1 MKKGKRLLGI
11 AAAGLIGAGSLFSG
25 AAVTGVLQQVEV
37 FAATDV
43 AINATNF
50 PDENFRGVVLDY
62 IDSDKNKKLSSS
74 EINKVTSWPTDEI
87 SHSYRI
93 NDYRVSKIKDW
104 KGLEY
109 FTTLEGFTGTVSGL
123 NRLNDSV
130 LGKLKSVSLTYNN
143 SAMKKTDLSKCKN
156 LETLYLD
163 SVGEINIDST
173 IAAKIKTLRISNYS
187 GGTKIDLSNFK
198 NLEEFTGLG
207 NYENTCNSL
216 NLSNNTKLTS
226 LTLRGFVNLT
236 TLDVTKNTN
245 LKKLVLSG
253 CYKLTSLKIGTNKSW
268 EKVHVDHCPVKNF
281 DLKGT
286 SNLTEVGITNTGI
299 TSLNMGSNK
308 KLSSFWLGT
317 ENSNLKTLDIS
328 GLTGLKG
335 INYGIGCEKLIMS
348 KGQSIR
354 DYDNVYGKW
363 SSANSTVVS
372 INKTGDVIKAENKGT
387 AVITATNGKKI
398 TVEVIDKTA
407 PAKKNGWKNENGGWK
422 YYKDGKAYTG
432 WHKMGKAEGEK
443 TEHWSYF
450 GKDGR
455 LYTGWKNM
463 GKNEG
468 EKTAHWSYF
477 GDNGWLRTGWQS
489 MGKGTKNPDGNA
501 AKHVSY
507 FGDNGWLRTGWQ
519 QMGKGTKNPDGNAA
533 KHVSYFGDNGWL
545 RTGWQQMGKGTKNP
559 DGNTAKHWS
568 YFGSNGWLR
577 TGMVT
582 LGKADGE
589 KITHKS
595 YFGNNGWLV
604 TNKRFSVA
612 GKAYTADSRGWVK

>member
-1 MKKGKRLLGI
+1 MKKSKRLLGI

-25 AAVTGVLQQVEV
+25 VAVTGMLQQAEV
-37 FAATDV
+37 SAATDV

-50 PDENFRGVVLDY
+50 PDANFRGFILDY
-62 IDSDKNKKLSSS
+62 IDSDNNKKLSGS
-74 EINKVTSWPTDEI
+74 EI
-87 SHSYRI
+87 
-93 NDYRVSKIKDW
+93 SKITDLQNYLYYVDQTIHDSRLSKVKDW

-109 FTTLEGFTGTVSGL
+109 FTALERFSGTVSEL
-123 NRLNDSV
+123 NSLSDSV
-130 LGKLKSVSLTYNN
+130 LGRLKEVTVSSYE
-143 SAMKKTDLSKCKN
+143 KKIDLSKCKK
-156 LETLYLD
+156 LESLCIGT
-163 SVGEINIDST
+163 VKGEINIDSST
-173 IAAKIKTLRISNYS
+173 ASRVKKLFLYPDRSVS
-187 GGTKIDLSNFK
+187 KIDLSSFK
-198 NLEEFTGLG
+198 NLEILDAQGYFS
-207 NYENTCNSL
+207 SL
-216 NLSNNTKLTS
+216 NLSKNTKLKH
-226 LTLRGFVNLT
+226 L
-236 TLDVTKNTN
+236 
-245 LKKLVLSG
+245 
-253 CYKLTSLKIGTNKSW
+253 
-268 EKVHVDHCPVKNF
+268 
-281 DLKGT
+281 
-286 SNLTEVGITNTGI
+286 
-299 TSLNMGSNK
+299 SLNDGVP
-308 KLSSFWLGT
+308 
-317 ENSNLKTLDIS
+317 NLKTLDVS
-328 GLTGLKG
+328 GLMGLES
-335 INYGIGCEKLIMS
+335 ITGIGCEKLVMS
-348 KGQSIR
+348 KGQSFR
-354 DYDNVYGKW
+354 DGRLAYYGQW
-363 SSANSTVVS
+363 SSANSKIVS
-372 INKTGDVIKAENKGT
+372 VNKTGEIIKAENKGT
-387 AVITATNGKKI
+387 TVITAKYGKKI

-407 PAKKNGWKNENGGWK
+407 TKNGWKNENGGWK

-450 GKDGR
+450 GKDGKI
-455 LYTGWKNM
+455 YTGWRKM

-468 EKTAHWSYF
+468 EKTEHWSYF

-533 KHVSYFGDNGWL
+533 KHWSYFGDNGWL

-568 YFGSNGWLR
+568 YFGANGWLR

-612 GKAYTADSRGWVK
+612 GRTYTADGRGWVK